1 MGVARIDIA
10 ENAASLEQPLASDQ
24 EPTRYPRPISRAD
37 RVWRHPL
44 ARIGLIGLAAI
55 VAFCFIGPFVYRASP
70 YTLHINHLLQPP
82 SARFPLGTNNLGRNM
97 LARLMLGGQTSLEV
111 GFSAALAGMS
121 IGVIYGVVAG
131 YVGGLVD
138 TLMMRFVDMVRAIPG
153 LFLLLFV
160 DSMVKPSPLILVF
173 LIAGVSWHGV
183 SRLVRGEVLRLR
195 EEAYVEAAVALGAS
209 RVGIMRRYL
218 FPNAIG
224 TIIVAT
230 TFHIADAI
238 LAVAGLSFLGLG
250 LPPPLPN
257 WGAMLADS
265 MAYLPQ
271 NAWWLVYPPGLMIL
285 LTVLFINFVGDG
297 IRSAFDIRAVNR
309 GGV

>member
-1 MGVARIDIA
+1 MPAQV
-10 ENAASLEQPLASDQ
+10 
-24 EPTRYPRPISRAD
+24 SRSKK
-37 RVWRHPL
+37 VWRHKL
-44 ARIGLIGLAAI
+44 ARVGIVGLIVIAL
-55 VAFCFIGPFVYRASP
+55 FCFVGPLIYRANP
-70 YTLHINHLLQPP
+70 YTLHMFRLLQPP
-82 SARFPLGTNNLGRNM
+82 SAQSPLGTNNLGRNM

-111 GFSAALAGMS
+111 GFSAALAGMT
-121 IGVIYGVVAG
+121 IGVIYGLIAG
-131 YVGGLVD
+131 YTGGVID
-138 TLMMRFVDMVRAIPG
+138 ALMMRFIDMLRAIPG

-160 DSMVKPSPLILVF
+160 DSIVRPSPLVLVF

-183 SRLVRGEVLRLR
+183 GRLVRGEVLRLR
-195 EEAYVEAAVALGAS
+195 TEAFVEGAVATGATKA
-209 RVGIMRRYL
+209 RIMRHYL

-257 WGAMLADS
+257 WGAMLANS
-265 MAYLPQ
+265 MAYVPQ
-271 NAWWLVYPPGLMIL
+271 NSWWLIYPPGLMIL

-297 IRSAFDIRAVNR
+297 IRGSFDERGRATPR
-309 GGV
+309 GGGV

>member
-1 MGVARIDIA
+1 MSTSESSEAVALK
-10 ENAASLEQPLASDQ
+10 SSASDDVWM
-24 EPTRYPRPISRAD
+24 PRSSSRTE
-37 RVWRHPL
+37 RVWQHPL
-44 ARIGLIGLAAI
+44 ARWGIIVLLAIIGFSF
-55 VAFCFIGPFVYRASP
+55 VGPSVYRASA
-70 YTLHINHLLQPP
+70 YTLHMTALLQPP

-111 GFSAALAGMS
+111 GFAAAIAGMT
-121 IGVIYGVVAG
+121 IGVVYGLVAG
-131 YVGGLVD
+131 YSGGFVD
-138 TLMMRFVDMVRAIPG
+138 ALMMRIVDMLRAIPG

-160 DSMVKPSPLILVF
+160 DSVVRPSPLLLVF

-195 EEAYVEAAVALGAS
+195 SEAYVEGAVSMGAS
-209 RVGIMRRYL
+209 KGAIMRRYL

-230 TFHIADAI
+230 TFAIADAI

-271 NAWWLVYPPGLMIL
+271 NAWWLVYPPGFMIL

-297 IRSAFDIRAVNR
+297 IRATFNTRR
-309 GGV
+309 GGAERRGT

>member
-1 MGVARIDIA
+1 MPPSV
-10 ENAASLEQPLASDQ
+10 
-24 EPTRYPRPISRAD
+24 SRAKK
-37 RVWRHPL
+37 VWRHPL
-44 ARIGLIGLAAI
+44 ARIGLVGLVI
-55 VAFCFIGPFVYRASP
+55 VVAFSFLGPVFYTASP
-70 YTLHINHLLQPP
+70 YALHITHLLQPP
-82 SARFPLGTNNLGRNM
+82 SARFPLGTNNLGRDM

-111 GFSAALAGMS
+111 GFAAALAGMS
-121 IGVIYGVVAG
+121 IGVIYGLVAG
-131 YVGGLVD
+131 YTGGIVD
-138 TLMMRFVDMVRAIPG
+138 TLMMRFVDMLRAIPG

-160 DSMVKPSPLILVF
+160 DSVVRPSPLLLVF

-195 EEAYVEAAVALGAS
+195 SEAYVEAAVSMGAS
-209 RVGIMRRYL
+209 KGAIMRRYL

-230 TFHIADAI
+230 TFAIADAI

-271 NAWWLVYPPGLMIL
+271 NAWWLVYPPGFMIL

-297 IRSAFDIRAVNR
+297 IRATFNTRR
-309 GGV
+309 GGAERRGT

>member
-1 MGVARIDIA
+1 MGEELWMPPSV
-10 ENAASLEQPLASDQ
+10 
-24 EPTRYPRPISRAD
+24 SRVKK
-37 RVWRHPL
+37 VWRHPL
-44 ARIGLIGLAAI
+44 ARVGLVGLALI
-55 VAFCFIGPFVYRASP
+55 VAFSFFGPVFYTASP
-70 YTLHINHLLQPP
+70 YALHIAHLLQPP
-82 SARFPLGTNNLGRNM
+82 SARFPLGTNNLGRDM

-111 GFSAALAGMS
+111 GFSAALTGMT
-121 IGVIYGVVAG
+121 IGVIYGLIAG
-131 YVGGLVD
+131 YTGGIVD
-138 TLMMRFVDMVRAIPG
+138 TLMMRFVDMLRAIPG

-160 DSMVKPSPLILVF
+160 DSVVRPSPLLLVF

-195 EEAYVEAAVALGAS
+195 SEPYVEAAVSLGGS
-209 RVGIMRRYL
+209 KGLIMRRYL

-230 TFHIADAI
+230 TFAIADAI

-271 NAWWLVYPPGLMIL
+271 NAWWLVYPPGFMIL

-297 IRSAFDIRAVNR
+297 IRATFNTRRGRAERR
-309 GGV
+309 GT